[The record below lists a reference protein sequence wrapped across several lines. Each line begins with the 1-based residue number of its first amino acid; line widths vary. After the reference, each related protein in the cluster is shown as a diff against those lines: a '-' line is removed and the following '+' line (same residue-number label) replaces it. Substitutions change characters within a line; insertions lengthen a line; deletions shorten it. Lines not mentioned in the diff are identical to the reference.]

1 MISGRKAARIY
12 NAESDKEMVS
22 AAGVMVTY
30 GLKDHPAY
38 HDGIKYTKNNL
49 LNDLVSII
57 DEIKPDVI
65 FASDYDNHPD
75 HRASSLLFEKAIS
88 TILHENSGYKPI
100 VYKGYAYTTAWCA
113 KDDFY
118 ALNILSTTNE
128 IMNIRD
134 KEYSFY
140 DWSKRIRFP
149 VNRQTLS
156 RSIFR
161 SSTYSNLEC
170 YDSQDA
176 TSMAKNII
184 NGDKVFWQR
193 RTDSLLYD
201 AELTVSSGKEKFLDD
216 FCVLDSD
223 DVNDSLHKPF
233 DGVWAPDSEDN
244 EKAIRISFPE
254 KIGIY
259 SICLYDNPSPTD
271 NILDVVISFSD
282 GTFVKTGALNEN
294 GAPTEIIVN
303 KNDIHNFS
311 IVITESEGNH
321 FGLAEIEAFS
331 TEHQNDIPFIKIS
344 DSDGNFVYDYYTDK
358 NTTDFSVYSNADLN
372 KISLEEYSVYCSNN
386 KCSVQIIDG
395 RIRLDCPLNEECIMS
410 LSTNDGIS
418 DTIHVYH
425 MNSFEKLKFQAFQLI
440 EGKFV
445 YPMSEKAYYDLAS
458 YRFIHKLI
466 SFVQRG

>member
-1 MISGRKAARIY
+1 MKKIISLILIFFLSSFSFTWASQFDDIKKKGDNLVVKKQYSQAAECY
-12 NAESDKEMVS
+12 EELLKLKPESYVI
-22 AAGVMVTY
+22 A
-30 GLKDHPAY
+30 
-38 HDGIKYTKNNL
+38 NNL
-49 LNDLVSII
+49 GFIYAEMGDYSKALELYHKALS
-57 DEIKPDVI
+57 IKP
-65 FASDYDNHPD
+65 
-75 HRASSLLFEKAIS
+75 
-88 TILHENSGYKPI
+88 GYKD
-100 VYKGYAYTTAWCA
+100 AEN
-113 KDDFY
+113 
-118 ALNILSTTNE
+118 NILAASANYAQDLIEKGKYEATIKMLAKIKQEFPNAGELYYYTGVAYQAMDRLQEAVTEWRKSAKINPNSSIAIYLKGLEE
-128 IMNIRD
+128 IM
-134 KEYSFY
+134 
-140 DWSKRIRFP
+140 
-149 VNRQTLS
+149 
-156 RSIFR
+156 
-161 SSTYSNLEC
+161 
-170 YDSQDA
+170 A
-176 TSMAKNII
+176 
-184 NGDKVFWQR
+184 G
-193 RTDSLLYD
+193 
-201 AELTVSSGKEKFLDD
+201 
-216 FCVLDSD
+216 
-223 DVNDSLHKPF
+223 
-233 DGVWAPDSEDN
+233 DN

-254 KIGIY
+254 KIEIY

-271 NILDVVISFSD
+271 NILDAVISFSD

-331 TEHQNDIPFIKIS
+331 TDIQNDIPFIKIT

-418 DTIHVYH
+418 DTIHVYL